1 MTYAQLCEFLD
12 DNCACEA
19 SRDWLDEYR
28 EAHPGHSVA
37 EIFDAIEQP
46 QWRSWLIEQLALGVS
61 KDIVEVAVKAARR
74 LWDPALGDLDNHLLQ
89 RPRSQERARYVFDAV
104 QSFDDDYWLEAF
116 DMALFALTYDDSV
129 DESLDVI
136 NDLLRTLHPG
146 TELAA
151 RMEARY
157 F

>member
-1 MTYAQLCEFLD
+1 VTYDQLCEFLD

-46 QWRSWLIEQLALGVS
+46 QWRSWLIEQLALGVT

-74 LWDPALGDLDNHLLQ
+74 FWNPALGDVDNHLLQ
-89 RPRSQERARYVFDAV
+89 RPRQERARYVFDAV
-104 QSFDDDYWLEAF
+104 QLFDDGDWLEAF

-136 NDLLRTLHPG
+136 NALLRALHPG
-146 TELAA
+146 AELMA
-151 RMEARY
+151 RMEARH